1 MNFQIYQSD
10 VLGKMQRFQSHINKQ
25 VDLYTIYNTEAYYKI
40 HVWCVDPDY
49 RDKGQYIISKL
60 TCVLIFNKIIGLKSI
75 IIGLRNN
82 EMICTFR

>member
-1 MNFQIYQSD
+1 
-10 VLGKMQRFQSHINKQ
+10 MQRFQSHINKQ

-49 RDKGQYIISKL
+49 RDKGQYNYYSKL
-60 TCVLIFNKIIGLKSI
+60 TCVLILNKIIGLKSI
-75 IIGLRNN
+75 IGLTNH

>member
-49 RDKGQYIISKL
+49 RDKGQYIIVNSEL
-60 TCVLIFNKIIGLKSI
+60 
-75 IIGLRNN
+75 
-82 EMICTFR
+82 ICTHTLQRDYWFKTNSWVLTKLVFICQ